1 METNIQQLKCGECG
15 EEKHK
20 IYQRE
25 NGEII
30 TECIKCKSQTEIVIT
45 EPKIITRNN
54 FGSGSLCVLRG

>member
-20 IYQRE
+20 IYRRE